1 MSRSGYYAASP
12 PTLYAFTTAIVR
24 PGGNAVLINPDNSK
38 LRWVS
43 IETAATARMA
53 FAVEVAPEILAVD
66 ADSPA
71 LGLRAQG
78 DLARSLIE
86 TGITPVIVASGRP
99 GHRHVFARISDP
111 TLLLRI
117 KARAR
122 SAHYAEGSKRLDVR
136 YAIRP
141 PLAPHR
147 LGLAPKLLFPPDV
160 AIALGALRGLD
171 LR

>member
-1 MSRSGYYAASP
+1 MSVVAP
-12 PTLYAFTTAIVR
+12 EILYAFTTAIVR
-24 PGGNAVLINPDNSK
+24 PGGNALLIGPDNEK

-43 IETAATARMA
+43 IETAATARAA

-66 ADSPA
+66 ADSRA
-71 LGLRAQG
+71 LGRRAQG

-86 TGITPVIVASGRP
+86 SGITPVIVASGRP
-99 GHRHVFARISDP
+99 GHRHVFARIADP
-111 TLLLRI
+111 ALLLHM
-117 KARAR
+117 KAQVR
-122 SAHYAEGSKRLDVR
+122 SERYSEDGERLGVL
-136 YAIRP
+136 YSIRP

-160 AIALGALRGLD
+160 ATALRALRGSD

>member
-1 MSRSGYYAASP
+1 MPLGVSVVAP
-12 PTLYAFTTAIVR
+12 EVLHAFATAIVR
-24 PGGNAVLINPDNSK
+24 PGGNALLINPDNSK

-71 LGLRAQG
+71 LGLRAEG
-78 DLARSLIE
+78 DLASSLIE
-86 TGITPVIVASGRP
+86 TGFTPVIVASGRP

-111 TLLLRI
+111 ALLLRI
-117 KARAR
+117 KAQVR
-122 SAHYAEGSKRLDVR
+122 SERYAEGRKRLDVR
-136 YAIRP
+136 HSIRP

-147 LGLAPKLLFPPDV
+147 LGLAPKLLSPPDV
-160 AIALGALRGLD
+160 ATAVGALRGSD
-171 LR
+171 PR